1 MCVLC
6 YTMRKRTK
14 RRNKTQ
20 VLQMFSN
27 FAEEKIKR
35 ASPEPPDKRPSLI
48 HSSTNIL
55 FTFK

>member
-1 MCVLC
+1 
-6 YTMRKRTK
+6 MRKRTK

-55 FTFK
+55 FILK